1 MYFLQNIY
9 TLLTMKNI
17 LKLEYEKYYDD
28 DDDIECYCEVS
39 NFIKCYFSPIIHFF
53 IYKLSI
59 VKDV

>member
-1 MYFLQNIY
+1 
-9 TLLTMKNI
+9 MKNI